1 MFNGNKYNSGMLV
14 DWEWGRRMIKCCE
27 CGYIGNDKEFWR
39 YENRNDDCE
48 KVFRCP
54 NCKELE
60 PKFERV
66 KEKEQC

>member
-1 MFNGNKYNSGMLV
+1 
-14 DWEWGRRMIKCCE
+14 MIKCCE
-27 CGYIGNDKEFWR
+27 CGYIGTDKEFWK
-39 YENRNDDCE
+39 YENRKDDCE

-60 PKFERV
+60 PKFKRV